1 MMILFKYLLKM
12 IFVMDL
18 LISVPDQLAP
28 QLRSLRKA
36 RGLTQAE
43 LASKLGV
50 SQSRIAAI
58 ERNAAAVSTGQL
70 LSLLK
75 VLGVDLLLRDTQ
87 AQAASAAASSQSSH
101 PSALTPTHSPA
112 QGQW

>member
-1 MMILFKYLLKM
+1 MNF
-12 IFVMDL
+12 

-58 ERNAAAVSTGQL
+58 ERNAAAVSSGQL

-87 AQAASAAASSQSSH
+87 AQTASAAASSQSSRTATQPPMH
-101 PSALTPTHSPA
+101 TPA